1 MNSYFSEITTLLTE
15 AGSAAKEPVERA
27 ATQLADRIAKGGII
41 HLFGSGHS
49 QLLAQEGF
57 FRAGSLACVQP
68 ISIGPLMLHEGA
80 LLSSENEKDPD
91 FSKTFLTS
99 LDIRPEDVVI
109 IISNSGRNP
118 VPIDVAQYANSQGSY
133 TVSIQS
139 LLYTEKEH
147 PSRHSSG
154 KRLEASVSTVLDTK
168 VPPGDGI
175 MHIDGIQCGP
185 ASSVIG
191 NALLH
196 GLFCE
201 VVVRMNENGIEPPV
215 FKSGNIEGNESHNN
229 ALVAHYSDR
238 IQF

>member
-1 MNSYFSEITTLLTE
+1 MNSYISEITTLLTE
-15 AGSAAKEPVERA
+15 AGHGAKETVERA
-27 ATQLADRIAKGGII
+27 AGQLADRITRGGII

-80 LLSSENEKDPD
+80 LLSSKNEKDPD

-99 LDIRPEDVVI
+99 LDIRSEDAVI

-118 VPIDVAQYANSQGSY
+118 VPIDMAEYANAQGAY

-139 LLYTEKEH
+139 LLYTEREH

-154 KRLEASVSTVLDTK
+154 KRLESAVSTVLDTK

-175 MHIDGIQCGP
+175 MDIEGIQCGP

-196 GLFCE
+196 ALFCE
-201 VVVRMNENGIEPPV
+201 VVVRMSENGMEPPV
-215 FKSGNIEGNESHNN
+215 FKSGNLEGNEQHND
-229 ALVAHYSDR
+229 ALVANYSDR

>member
-1 MNSYFSEITTLLTE
+1 MNSYISEITARLTE
-15 AGSAAKEPVERA
+15 AGREAKEPLERA
-27 ATQLADRIAKGGII
+27 AAQLAGRIAQGGII

-80 LLSSENEKDPD
+80 LLSSKNEKDPD
-91 FSKTFLTS
+91 FSKTFLPS
-99 LDIRPEDVVI
+99 LDIRPNDVVI

-118 VPIDVAQYANSQGSY
+118 VPIDMAEFANSQGAY

-147 PSRHSSG
+147 PSRHTSG
-154 KRLEASVSTVLDTK
+154 KRLEACVSAVLDTK

-175 MHIDGIQCGP
+175 MHIDAIQCGP

-196 GLFCE
+196 ALFCE
-201 VVVRMNENGIEPPV
+201 VVVQMSANGMEPPV
-215 FKSGNIEGNESHNN
+215 FKSGNLEGNDSHND
-229 ALVAHYSDR
+229 ALVARYSDR